1 MNTTPPISIQE
12 NKRIFWENFAPANRI
27 SLKQWLEN
35 RNKVHGSYSEI
46 LYPAVASR
54 IRLQVSTFGLGCYSW
69 GSYNSSTP
77 SVSANASPFRND
89 FGHCER
95 VVKKWASSSLE
106 QEVKEDK
113 HTLGDLLFFL
123 HVPRTGGRT
132 YFHCFLRKLYYSS
145 LECPRSYDKLRFDPR
160 KRHCRLLVTH
170 DDYSMM
176 SKLPR
181 ERTSVVTILRDP
193 VDRVFSTYEFS
204 VEVAARFLVHPNLTS
219 ATQMA
224 RRIRSKTKGV
234 STLDIWPWKY
244 LVPWMREDLF
254 ARRDGQE
261 HKGSGYVQSSD
272 PYNME
277 EVVMPLHE
285 YINDPIAEEIVHN
298 GETFQVAG
306 LTNNSYLSESHEVRH
321 CVQRYKHLGEH
332 VLEVAKKRLDDMLYV
347 GLTEEHRESA
357 TMFANVVGAQVI
369 SQLGGS
375 NSSEESAANSN
386 SEQSYSVSDSK
397 SDNNEL
403 RDRTP
408 NGKESEI
415 ASPDTVEAVKGNMT
429 VGELME
435 AYEDCISSLRNTQA
449 NRRISSLKRISPAN
463 FTKQARLQVPE
474 MVLQQIR
481 ELNHLDVELYKYA
494 QNIFANQH
502 KHTFGITGVWEG
514 MQNSTYGTGIKVLSL
529 GATLVL
535 LLLAFYVFVNAQRRT
550 SKVKI

>member
-1 MNTTPPISIQE
+1 MDFTLKFSILLLLLG
-12 NKRIFWENFAPANRI
+12 FA
-27 SLKQWLEN
+27 
-35 RNKVHGSYSEI
+35 
-46 LYPAVASR
+46 
-54 IRLQVSTFGLGCYSW
+54 
-69 GSYNSSTP
+69 
-77 SVSANASPFRND
+77 SVSVNASPFTND

-113 HTLGDLLFFL
+113 HRLRDLLFFL

-254 ARRDGQE
+254 SRRDGQE
-261 HKGSGYVQSSD
+261 HRGSDDVQSND

-285 YINDPIAEEIVHN
+285 YINDPIAQEIVHN

-375 NSSEESAANSN
+375 NSSEESATESKP
-386 SEQSYSVSDSK
+386 EQSYSVSDSK
-397 SDNNEL
+397 SDNNDL
-403 RDRTP
+403 RNRTLD
-408 NGKESEI
+408 GKESEI
-415 ASPDTVEAVKGNMT
+415 ASPETVEAVKGNMT
-429 VGELME
+429 VGELMK
-435 AYEDCISSLRNTQA
+435 AYEDCISSLRKTQA
-449 NRRISSLKRISPAN
+449 NRRTSSLKRISPAN

-502 KHTFGITGVWEG
+502 KRNFGITGIWER
-514 MQNSTYGTGIKVLSL
+514 MQNSTYGTSMKVLSL
-529 GATLVL
+529 GGTLVL
-535 LLLAFYVFVNAQRRT
+535 LLLAFYVFVNARRRT

>member
-1 MNTTPPISIQE
+1 MDLTLKFSI
-12 NKRIFWENFAPANRI
+12 
-27 SLKQWLEN
+27 LL
-35 RNKVHGSYSEI
+35 
-46 LYPAVASR
+46 L
-54 IRLQVSTFGLGCYSW
+54 LLGF
-69 GSYNSSTP
+69 
-77 SVSANASPFRND
+77 ANASPFRND

-106 QEVKEDK
+106 QEVRENK
-113 HTLGDLLFFL
+113 HTLRDLLFFL

-204 VEVAARFLVHPNLTS
+204 VEVAARFLIHPNLTS

-224 RRIRSKTKGV
+224 RHIRSKTKGV

-261 HKGSGYVQSSD
+261 HRGSDDVQSND

-285 YINDPIAEEIVHN
+285 YINDPIAQEIVHN

-369 SQLGGS
+369 SQLGRS
-375 NSSEESAANSN
+375 NSSEESATDSKP
-386 SEQSYSVSDSK
+386 EQSYSVSDSK

-403 RDRTP
+403 RNRTLD
-408 NGKESEI
+408 GKESEI
-415 ASPDTVEAVKGNMT
+415 ASPETVEAVKGNMT

-435 AYEDCISSLRNTQA
+435 AYEDCISSLRKTQA
-449 NRRISSLKRISPAN
+449 NRRTSSLKRISPAN

-502 KHTFGITGVWEG
+502 KRNFGITGIWER
-514 MQNSTYGTGIKVLSL
+514 MQNSTYATSIKVLSL
-529 GATLVL
+529 GGTLVL
-535 LLLAFYVFVNAQRRT
+535 LLLAFYVFVNARRRT